1 MQITVGANSLET
13 LLAPTSKVSVPAF
26 QRNFSWTKIEV
37 SQFLSDI
44 YASAA
49 TSDGHFW
56 GPIVVLQRDPSKLN
70 FELIDGQQRI
80 TTAVIML
87 AVLRDQA
94 LQLTQKF
101 VNLGLP
107 SQYELT
113 PGIRNSLFLSPRF
126 SESRFVGSYLIDTVL
141 SERIIADP
149 TRPNPGGGETIQ
161 RSPIKKRGGGLSD
174 VDRKHTKELRAA
186 YLQIEESLKTKISA
200 QPTDDGKTL
209 FVESIFHA
217 LTRNFEIHTMVLI
230 SEDDAYTL
238 FESLNDRGMR
248 LNPGDL
254 LKTFTLDEIRQGS
267 AVSIEVA
274 IARWDDAVASL
285 GDFDFTKFLRHF
297 LLTRTTAKVQNRR
310 IFSEFKKQVERLQ
323 PGGAVKNLGH
333 IEAAASNYSKLLAP
347 SSDPNQELKD
357 SFNRMSLYSQTH
369 RVFLLGMLELEMEI
383 QDQQRLTRAIENLSY
398 RWITAGGNAQELE
411 SIYQDQ
417 FHILK
422 ANPIPSNCMSIV
434 NNLLAKAPV
443 DDVFINFTDN
453 DSSALQ
459 KYLLIRIEKSRGG
472 DIAESVEL
480 EHLAPQQPGNNSNH
494 WYSAVA
500 NPATPDA
507 AGNVYEDYVYNWGN
521 LTLLERKLNRTIS
534 NSDWPT
540 KLTGAEP
547 RRWGINDSTYNLN
560 QAIKTRAAWTAEEI
574 VSREAWMKRI
584 AKVLLSENW
593 VRTGVDTIPMWS

>member
-44 YASAA
+44 YSSAV

-56 GPIVVLQRDPSKLN
+56 GPVVVLQRDPLKLN

-126 SESRFVGSYLIDTVL
+126 SEPRFVGSYLINTVL
-141 SERIIADP
+141 SGRIIADP
-149 TRPNPGGGETIQ
+149 TRPNPSGGENIQ
-161 RSPIKKRGGGLSD
+161 RQPIRKRGGGLSD

-200 QPTDDGKTL
+200 RPTDDQKTL

-238 FESLNDRGMR
+238 FESLNDRGLR

-267 AVSIEVA
+267 AETIDGA
-274 IARWDDAVASL
+274 IARWDDAMTSL

-297 LLTRTTAKVQNRR
+297 LLTRTTAKVQNRK
-310 IFSEFKKQVERLQ
+310 IFSEFKNQVQRLQ

-333 IEAAASNYSKLLAP
+333 IEIAASNYSKLLAP
-347 SSDPNQELKD
+347 SLHPDQKLKD

-369 RVFLLGMLELEMEI
+369 RVFLLGMLELELEMP
-383 QDQQRLTRAIENLSY
+383 DQQRLTRAIENLSY
-398 RWITAGGNAQELE
+398 RWIATGGNAQELE
-411 SIYQDQ
+411 TIYQQ
-417 FHILK
+417 QLHVLK
-422 ANPIPSNCMSIV
+422 ANPISVNCMSIV
-434 NNLLAKAPV
+434 NNLLAKAPP
-443 DDVFINFTDN
+443 DDVFNKFTDN
-453 DSSALQ
+453 DSPALQ

-472 DIAESVEL
+472 DISETAEI
-480 EHLAPQQPGNNSNH
+480 EHLAPQQPGSNGNH
-494 WYSAVA
+494 WYPAVA
-500 NPATPDA
+500 SPDVPDA

-521 LTLLERKLNRTIS
+521 LTLLERSLNRAIK
-534 NSDWPT
+534 NSEWPI
-540 KLTGAEP
+540 KLTGTGP
-547 RRWGINDSTYNLN
+547 RRWGINDSNYNLN
-560 QAIKTRAAWTAEEI
+560 QTIKTRTAWTVAEI
-574 VSREAWMKRI
+574 VSREAWMKEI
-584 AKVLLSENW
+584 AVVLLSENW
-593 VRTGVDTIPMWS
+593 VRTGVDTIPMWL